1 MSGSVHING
10 NTRANMKSTL
20 RQHQLRDNEEEG
32 KKALRATESDIDPKL
47 SHMNIN
53 YFDDP
58 ERFPKMREKIDT
70 INEKRT
76 QDGKKKMYKS
86 ANVFMTGTLQLSN
99 ESLHRLGWKF
109 EDEEAL
115 EDALPADKQ
124 SEQAL
129 KNVKLVYA
137 DMIESVKKQPEIYG
151 DVFSAT
157 LHLDES
163 SPHVD
168 FLSDPL
174 DVDKPYQAAR
184 AFLNGPKGDAKQK
197 VRGMQDNLFKH
208 SKFDEATKKKFD
220 LVRGEPYSK
229 KKDKMKTIKKDEA
242 EVSRAQKALTQGLT
256 VTGQAV
262 QAIGEREK
270 ELDER
275 ENALNGREDEVTER
289 ESNVSDDMKR
299 LREQQEAVKRQKM
312 AVEAKE
318 QEVEDKDQGADEKLS
333 EAQNKLDMASEK
345 DGQATDKLSEA
356 KKLHEEVSRKLEEMQ
371 EEKEAIQK
379 IKAENSDILNK
390 FERFGDK
397 VWAMIEAVRN
407 GEIGKRSANRAM
419 ENLKTP
425 FDNQENLEHNNLVM
439 DDLGDKNQLSLGD

>member
-32 KKALRATESDIDPKL
+32 KKALKATESDIDPKL
-47 SHMNIN
+47 SRMNVT

-76 QDGKKKMYKS
+76 QDGKKKMYKT

-184 AFLNGPKGDAKQK
+184 AFLNGPKGDAKRN
-197 VRGMQDNLFKH
+197 VRRMQDNIFKH
-208 SKFDEATKKKFD
+208 SRFDEATKAKYD

-229 KKDKMKTIKKDEA
+229 KKDKMKTIKKDEK
-242 EVSRAQKALTQGLT
+242 EVKKAQEDLTKGMIA
-256 VTGQAV
+256 TGQAL
-262 QAIGEREK
+262 QETSKRAKELDAREK
-270 ELDER
+270 SLDER
-275 ENALNGREDEVTER
+275 ENKLSDKAERLN
-289 ESNVSDDMKR
+289 
-299 LREQQEAVKRQKM
+299 EQQDAVKRQKM
-312 AVEAKE
+312 AVDAKE
-318 QEVEDKDQGADEKLS
+318 REVNEKDQGADEKLS
-333 EAQNKLDMASEK
+333 EAQNRLDIATEK
-345 DGQATDKLSEA
+345 DESATDKLSTAE
-356 KKLHEEVSRKLEEMQ
+356 KLHEEVTRKLAENEERLA
-371 EEKEAIQK
+371 EIQK
-379 IKAENSDILNK
+379 ENEENK
-390 FERFGDK
+390 KIMKELKRFGNR
-397 VWAMIEAVRN
+397 VYALFEAVSR
-407 GEIGKRSANRAM
+407 GEIGRRTANRTVNNF
-419 ENLKTP
+419 EKP
-425 FDNQENLEHNNLVM
+425 IDNEQNIELNNLVL
-439 DDLGDKNQLSLGD
+439 DDLEDKQQIDLQR

>member
-32 KKALRATESDIDPKL
+32 KKALKATESDIDPKL

-99 ESLHRLGWKF
+99 ESLQRLGWQF
-109 EDEEAL
+109 DGD
-115 EDALPADKQ
+115 DALPADKQ
-124 SEQAL
+124 PEHAL
-129 KNVKLVYA
+129 KNVKAVYA
-137 DMIESVKKQPEIYG
+137 DMVQSVHKQPEVYG

-157 LHLDES
+157 LHMDES

-184 AFLNGPKGDAKQK
+184 AFLNGPKGDAKRN
-197 VRGMQDNLFKH
+197 VRRMQDNIFKH
-208 SKFDEATKKKFD
+208 SRFDEATKTKYD
-220 LVRGEPYSK
+220 LVRGEPFSK

-242 EVSRAQKALTQGLT
+242 EVKKAQEDLATGMMAAGIALQETGEKA
-256 VTGQAV
+256 
-262 QAIGEREK
+262 E

-275 ENALNGREDEVTER
+275 ENKLSDKAERLNEQ
-289 ESNVSDDMKR
+289 ESTLNSR
-299 LREQQEAVKRQKM
+299 KM

-318 QEVEDKDQGADEKLS
+318 QKADEKDQGADEKLS
-333 EAQNKLDMASEK
+333 EAQNKLDMATEK
-345 DGQATDKLSEA
+345 DERATDKLSTAE
-356 KKLHEEVSRKLEEMQ
+356 KLHEEVTRKLAENEERLA
-371 EEKEAIQK
+371 EIQK
-379 IKAENSDILNK
+379 ENEENK
-390 FERFGDK
+390 KIMKELKRFGNG
-397 VWAMIEAVRN
+397 VYAMFDAIRN
-407 GEIGKRSANRAM
+407 GQIGLRTANRTVNNV
-419 ENLKTP
+419 ETP
-425 FDNQENLEHNNLVM
+425 IDTQENLEHNNLVL
-439 DDLGDKNQLSLGD
+439 DDLEDKQQIDLQR